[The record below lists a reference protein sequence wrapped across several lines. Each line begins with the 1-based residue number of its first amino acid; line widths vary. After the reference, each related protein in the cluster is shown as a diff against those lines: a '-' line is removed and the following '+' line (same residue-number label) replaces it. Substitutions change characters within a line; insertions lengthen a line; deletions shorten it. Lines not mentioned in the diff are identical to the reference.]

1 MQHLGL
7 GPTDLP
13 QILAPVLAS
22 FRRDF
27 GEPAVLVRSAGRVN
41 LIGEHTDYNQ
51 GFVLPAA
58 VDRGIAMALKARSD
72 RRYVL
77 HALDLDRRLEGD
89 LGELAPHPERWPNYL
104 LGVLDQ
110 LQKAG
115 KPLGGFELVYGGDL
129 PMGAGMSS
137 SAALEC
143 GLAFAINEL
152 YGLGLDRLT
161 MAKLSQAAEHSFV
174 GVKCGIMDQM
184 ASLLSQKDHVMMLDC
199 QDLSCRFVP
208 FHSPVK
214 IFLCDTQVAR
224 ALAESG
230 YNQRR
235 SQCEAGVAL
244 LRKYAPAVHSLRDVS
259 LELLDS
265 HRSEFDPIVYRRC
278 RYVIEENL
286 RVIAACKALERD
298 DLKTLGRLMNQS
310 HQGLSKAY
318 EVSCPELDM
327 LAEAAAALPGV
338 LGARMMGAGF
348 GGCTINLVEVGA
360 EDAFVQ
366 GMAPAFA
373 KIGKPAKIHSCAP
386 GCGTERL

>member
-1 MQHLGL
+1 MQHLGF
-7 GPTDLP
+7 GPTEEFLV
-13 QILAPVLAS
+13 PVLAS
-22 FRRDF
+22 FRQEF
-27 GEPAVLVRSAGRVN
+27 GEPAVVVRSPGRVN

-58 VDRGIAMALKARSD
+58 VDRGITMALKARSD

-77 HALDLDRRLEGD
+77 HALDLGRRLEGD

-115 KPLGGFELVYGGDL
+115 HRLGGFELVYGGDL

-143 GLAFAINEL
+143 GLAFAMNEL

-235 SQCEAGVAL
+235 SQCESGVAL
-244 LRKYAPAVHSLRDVS
+244 LRKYAPAVHSLRDVG
-259 LELLDS
+259 LELLDAY
-265 HRSEFDPIVYRRC
+265 RSEFDPIVYRRC

-286 RVIAACKALERD
+286 RVIAACKALEHD

-310 HQGLSKAY
+310 HQGLSQAY
-318 EVSCPELDM
+318 EVSCPELDV

-348 GGCTINLVEVGA
+348 GGCTINLVEVDA

-373 KIGKPAKIHSCAP
+373 KIGKPPKIHSCAP
-386 GCGTERL
+386 HCGTERL

>member
-1 MQHLGL
+1 MSAGASVQFHV
-7 GPTDLP
+7 
-13 QILAPVLAS
+13 PVLAR
-22 FRRDF
+22 FRREF
-27 GEPAVLVRSAGRVN
+27 GEPAVVVRSPGRVN
-41 LIGEHTDYNQ
+41 LIGEHTDYNH

-348 GGCTINLVEVGA
+348 GGCTINLVEAGA

-373 KIGKPAKIHSCAP
+373 KIGKPPKIHSCAP
-386 GCGTERL
+386 HCGTELL

>member
-1 MQHLGL
+1 
-7 GPTDLP
+7 
-13 QILAPVLAS
+13 
-22 FRRDF
+22 
-27 GEPAVLVRSAGRVN
+27 
-41 LIGEHTDYNQ
+41 
-51 GFVLPAA
+51 
-58 VDRGIAMALKARSD
+58 MALKARSD

-77 HALDLDRRLEGD
+77 HALDLGRRLEGD
-89 LGELAPHPERWPNYL
+89 LRELAPHPERWPNYL
-104 LGVLDQ
+104 LGVIDQ
-110 LQKAG
+110 LQRAG
-115 KPLGGFELVYGGDL
+115 NSLGGFELVYGGDL

-143 GLAFAINEL
+143 GLAFAMNEL
-152 YGLGLDRLT
+152 FGLGLDRLN

-199 QDLSCRFVP
+199 QDLSWRFVP

-259 LELLDS
+259 LELLDA
-265 HRSEFDPIVYRRC
+265 HRLEFDPIVYRRC

-298 DLKTLGRLMNQS
+298 DLKLLGRLMNQS

-318 EVSCPELDM
+318 EVSCPELDV

-348 GGCTINLVEVGA
+348 GGCTINLVEAGE

-373 KIGKPAKIHSCAP
+373 KIGRPPKIHSCAP
-386 GCGTERL
+386 HCGTERCL